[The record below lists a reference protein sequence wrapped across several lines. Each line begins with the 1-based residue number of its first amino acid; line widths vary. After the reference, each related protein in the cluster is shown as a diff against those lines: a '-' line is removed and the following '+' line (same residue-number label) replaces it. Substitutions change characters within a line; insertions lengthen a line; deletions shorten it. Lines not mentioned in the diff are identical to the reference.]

1 MKRALLLL
9 MLFFGLNSFTKK
21 TCLLFPSIDANSD
34 TLKPPHVVDG
44 IVSEWQSSQ
53 FLADKESGV
62 STAVDNDNTQLF
74 VAVKVNNLNSI
85 ARIMGLGMNLFIDLK
100 GKHRE
105 ATTIEFPLKASATQ
119 VMEFAR
125 KFKDAKD
132 RKTEV
137 DDASIKNEFLSRMM
151 IMKTVGLVGQDEEKI
166 YSLINDNGLTVAY
179 SIDENANTLYIEYAI
194 PFQLLD
200 ATINSLTGK
209 KISIGLKLNA
219 PDFSALQQRQALST
233 QVVSST
239 QLVGVVSG
247 SSSLSRV
254 GTGRAS
260 NLLDPPGTI
269 GNGSTR
275 SLLQEVYIWNKYD
288 MKF

>member
-1 MKRALLLL
+1 M
-9 MLFFGLNSFTKK
+9 
-21 TCLLFPSIDANSD
+21 LFPSIDANSD